1 MGPEGAGDLMQAF
14 WRDTVEFLPILM
26 SGVALTIMVTIGSL
40 LLSTVLGM
48 VWALMRVS
56 GIGVLTGF
64 SAGLINVIRGIPI
77 IVLLFYLYFVMP
89 EFGVTLSALQAA
101 ILGLGIAYSAYQAE
115 NFRAGIEAIDKGQ
128 IEAAQAIGMSWWQ
141 TMRRVVLPQAVKIV
155 LPPYGNVMIMMLKD
169 SSQASTITVAELALQ
184 GKLIASSTFKNTSV
198 FTLVALMYL
207 TMSIPLILLVRHFE
221 KRAGQK

>member
-1 MGPEGAGDLMQAF
+1 MQGF
-14 WRDTVEFLPILM
+14 WRDTVEFFPILLN
-26 SGVALTIMVTIGSL
+26 GVALTIIVTVGSL
-40 LLSTVLGM
+40 ILSTLLGL

-56 GIGVLTGF
+56 GIGFL
-64 SAGLINVIRGIPI
+64 AGLSASVINVIRGIPI

-89 EFGVTLSALQAA
+89 DLGVTLTALQAA

-128 IEAAQAIGMSWWQ
+128 IEAAQTIGMGWWL
-141 TMRRVVLPQAVKIV
+141 TMRRVVLPQAVRIV

-198 FTLVALMYL
+198 FTLVALIYL

-221 KRAGQK
+221 KRAGKR

>member
-1 MGPEGAGDLMQAF
+1 MQNF
-14 WRDTVEFLPILM
+14 LRDATEFFPILLQ
-26 SGVALTIMVTIGSL
+26 GVWLTVVVTVGSL
-40 LLSTVLGM
+40 LLSTILGM
-48 VWALMRVS
+48 LWALMRVS
-56 GIGVLTGF
+56 GVRALQGL

-89 EFGVTLSALQAA
+89 DFGITMTALQAA

-128 IEAAQAIGMSWWQ
+128 IEAAQTIGMGWWL
-141 TMRRVVLPQAVKIV
+141 TMRRVVLPQAVRIV
-155 LPPYGNVMIMMLKD
+155 LPPYGNIMIMLLKD

-207 TMSIPLILLVRHFE
+207 TMSIPLILLVRHLE
-221 KRAGQK
+221 KRAGRR

>member
-1 MGPEGAGDLMQAF
+1 MKGF
-14 WRDTVEFLPILM
+14 WHDAVEFFPILM
-26 SGVALTIMVTIGSL
+26 NGVALTIVVTIGSL
-40 LLSTVLGM
+40 LLSTVLGL
-48 VWALMRVS
+48 VWAMMRVS
-56 GIGVLTGF
+56 GIKALSML
-64 SAGLINVIRGIPI
+64 SASLINVIRGIPI

-89 EFGVTLSALQAA
+89 DLGVTLSALQAA
-101 ILGLGIAYSAYQAE
+101 IIGLGIAYSAYQAE

-128 IEAAQAIGMSWWQ
+128 IEAAQSIGMGWWL
-141 TMRRVVLPQAVKIV
+141 TMRRVVLPQAVRIV

-221 KRAGQK
+221 KRAGKK

>member
-1 MGPEGAGDLMQAF
+1 MQNIL
-14 WRDTVEFLPILM
+14 RDVTEFLPILLQ
-26 SGVALTIMVTIGSL
+26 GVWLTILVTIGSL
-40 LLSTVLGM
+40 ILSTILGLL
-48 VWALMRVS
+48 WALMRVS
-56 GIGVLTGF
+56 GVRALALL

-89 EFGVTLSALQAA
+89 DFGVAMTALQAA

-128 IEAAQAIGMSWWQ
+128 IEAAQTIGMGWWL
-141 TMRRVVLPQAVKIV
+141 TMRRVVLPQAVRIV
-155 LPPYGNVMIMMLKD
+155 LPPYGNIMIMLLKD

-221 KRAGQK
+221 KRAARR

>member
-1 MGPEGAGDLMQAF
+1 MKGF
-14 WRDTVEFLPILM
+14 WHDAAEFFPILM
-26 SGVALTIMVTIGSL
+26 SGVALTIIVTIGSL
-40 LLSTVLGM
+40 LLSTVLGLI
-48 VWALMRVS
+48 WAMMRVS
-56 GIGVLTGF
+56 GIKVLSML
-64 SAGLINVIRGIPI
+64 SASLINVIRGIPI

-89 EFGVTLSALQAA
+89 DLGVTLSALQAA

-128 IEAAQAIGMSWWQ
+128 IEAAQSIGMGWWL
-141 TMRRVVLPQAVKIV
+141 TMRRVVLPQAVRIV

-221 KRAGQK
+221 NKAKRK

>member
-1 MGPEGAGDLMQAF
+1 MKGF
-14 WRDTVEFLPILM
+14 WHDAAEFFPILM
-26 SGVALTIMVTIGSL
+26 SGVVLTIVVTIGSL
-40 LLSTVLGM
+40 LLSTVLGL

-56 GIGVLTGF
+56 GIGVLARL

-89 EFGVTLSALQAA
+89 EFGVAMSALQAS
-101 ILGLGIAYSAYQAE
+101 ILGLGIAYSAYQSE

-128 IEAAQAIGMSWWQ
+128 IEAAQTIGMGWWM
-141 TMRRVVLPQAVKIV
+141 TMRRVVLPQAVRIV

-221 KRAGQK
+221 KPAGKK

>member
-1 MGPEGAGDLMQAF
+1 MKGF
-14 WRDTVEFLPILM
+14 WHDAVEFFPILM
-26 SGVALTIMVTIGSL
+26 SGVVLTIVVTIGSL
-40 LLSTVLGM
+40 LLSTVLGLI
-48 VWALMRVS
+48 WAMMRVS
-56 GIGVLTGF
+56 GIKVLSMI
-64 SAGLINVIRGIPI
+64 SASLINVIRGIPI

-89 EFGVTLSALQAA
+89 DLGVTLSALQAA

-128 IEAAQAIGMSWWQ
+128 IEAAQSIGMGWWL
-141 TMRRVVLPQAVKIV
+141 TMRRVVLPQAVRIV

-198 FTLVALMYL
+198 FTMVALMYL

-221 KRAGQK
+221 KRAGKK

>member
-1 MGPEGAGDLMQAF
+1 MKSF
-14 WRDTVEFLPILM
+14 WRDAAEFFPILLN
-26 SGVALTIMVTIGSL
+26 GVALTIIVTVGSL
-40 LLSTVLGM
+40 LLSTVLGLL
-48 VWALMRVS
+48 WAMMRVS
-56 GIGVLTGF
+56 GIKALSML
-64 SAGLINVIRGIPI
+64 SASLINVIRGIPI

-89 EFGVTLSALQAA
+89 DLGVTLSALQAA

-128 IEAAQAIGMSWWQ
+128 IEAAQSIGMGWWL
-141 TMRRVVLPQAVKIV
+141 TMRRVVLPQAVRIV

-221 KRAGQK
+221 KRAGKR

>member
-1 MGPEGAGDLMQAF
+1 MKGF
-14 WRDTVEFLPILM
+14 WHDAAEFFPILM
-26 SGVALTIMVTIGSL
+26 NGVALTIVVTIGSL
-40 LLSTVLGM
+40 LLSTVLGLI
-48 VWALMRVS
+48 WAMMRVS
-56 GIGVLTGF
+56 GIKTLSML
-64 SAGLINVIRGIPI
+64 SASLINVIRGIPI

-89 EFGVTLSALQAA
+89 DLGVTLSALQAA

-128 IEAAQAIGMSWWQ
+128 IEAAQSIGMGWWL
-141 TMRRVVLPQAVKIV
+141 TMRRVVLPQAVRIV

-221 KRAGQK
+221 KRAGKK

>member
-1 MGPEGAGDLMQAF
+1 MQAF
-14 WRDTVEFLPILM
+14 WRDTTEFLPILM
-26 SGVALTIMVTIGSL
+26 SGVALTIIVTLGSL
-40 LLSTVLGM
+40 VLSTMLGL

-56 GIGVLTGF
+56 GIGFLTGL
-64 SAGLINVIRGIPI
+64 SAGVINVIRGIPI

-89 EFGVTLSALQAA
+89 EFGLTLTALQAA

-128 IEAAQAIGMSWWQ
+128 IEAAQAIGMSWWL
-141 TMRRVVLPQAVKIV
+141 TMRRVVLPQAVRIV

>member
-1 MGPEGAGDLMQAF
+1 MGPEGAGHLMQAF
-14 WRDTVEFLPILM
+14 WRDTVEFFPILM

-40 LLSTVLGM
+40 LLSTVLGL

-56 GIGVLTGF
+56 GIGVLTAF
-64 SAGLINVIRGIPI
+64 SGGLINVIRGIPI

>member
-1 MGPEGAGDLMQAF
+1 MQNFLRDAG
-14 WRDTVEFLPILM
+14 EFMPILLQ
-26 SGVALTIMVTIGSL
+26 GVWLTVIVTIGSL
-40 LLSTVLGM
+40 LLSTVLGL

-56 GIGVLTGF
+56 GIGVLSHL

-101 ILGLGIAYSAYQAE
+101 ILGLGIAYSAYQSE

-128 IEAAQAIGMSWWQ
+128 IEAAQTIGMGWWM

-221 KRAGQK
+221 KKASRK

>member
-1 MGPEGAGDLMQAF
+1 MEKFL
-14 WRDTVEFLPILM
+14 RDATEFLPILLQ
-26 SGVALTIMVTIGSL
+26 GVGLTIVVTLGSL
-40 LLSTVLGM
+40 ILSTILGL
-48 VWALMRVS
+48 VWALLRVS
-56 GIGVLTGF
+56 GVRALAGL
-64 SAGLINVIRGIPI
+64 SAGLINLIRGIPI

-89 EFGVTLSALQAA
+89 DFGIALSALQAA
-101 ILGLGIAYSAYQAE
+101 ILGLGLAYSAYQAE

-128 IEAAQAIGMSWWQ
+128 VEAAQAIGMGWWL
-141 TMRRVVLPQAVKIV
+141 TMRRVILPQAVRIV
-155 LPPYGNVMIMMLKD
+155 LPPYGNIMIMLLKD

-221 KRAGQK
+221 KKAGQR

>member
-1 MGPEGAGDLMQAF
+1 MLKF
-14 WRDTVEFLPILM
+14 WHDAVEFMPILLN
-26 SGVALTIMVTIGSL
+26 GVALTIIVTIGSL
-40 LLSTVLGM
+40 VLSTILGM

-56 GIGVLTGF
+56 GIGVLAGL
-64 SAGLINVIRGIPI
+64 SAALINVIRGIPI

-89 EFGVTLSALQAA
+89 DLGVTLTALQAA

-128 IEAAQAIGMSWWQ
+128 IEAAQAIGMGWWL
-141 TMRRVVLPQAVKIV
+141 TMRRVVLPQAIRIV

-198 FTLVALMYL
+198 FTMVALMYL

-221 KRAGQK
+221 KRAGRR